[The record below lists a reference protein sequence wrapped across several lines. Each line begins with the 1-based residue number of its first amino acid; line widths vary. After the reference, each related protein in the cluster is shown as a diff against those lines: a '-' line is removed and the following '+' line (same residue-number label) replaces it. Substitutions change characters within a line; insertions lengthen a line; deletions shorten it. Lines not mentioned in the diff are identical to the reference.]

1 MYNSERIVSEILKW
15 QANIVYLCGT
25 MNNQKLHTLVLLL
38 GSNLGDRSSLLI
50 QAIEKIIVQLG
61 SISKASSL
69 YETKS
74 WGLEDQ
80 PDFLNQVL
88 ICHTAKSAVEALHHC
103 LSIEKELGRDRKVKW
118 GSRSIDIDILYFD
131 DEIVATETLKIPH
144 PFLHQRRFTLVPLV
158 EVMPDF
164 VHPVLNFSNKEL
176 LEKCGDELE
185 VFILNA

>member
-1 MYNSERIVSEILKW
+1 
-15 QANIVYLCGT
+15 
-25 MNNQKLHTLVLLL
+25 MNNQELHTLVLLL
-38 GSNLGDRSSLLI
+38 GSNLGNRRSLLA
-50 QAIEKIIVQLG
+50 QAAEKINAQLG

-74 WGLEDQ
+74 WGLEEQ

-88 ICHTAKSAVEALHHC
+88 ICHTAKNAAEALHHC

-144 PFLHQRRFTLVPLV
+144 PFLHKRRFTLVPLV

-176 LEKCGDELE
+176 LERCEDTLE
-185 VFILNA
+185 VSLLNSK

>member
-1 MYNSERIVSEILKW
+1 
-15 QANIVYLCGT
+15 
-25 MNNQKLHTLVLLL
+25 MNNEELHTLVLLL
-38 GSNLGDRSSLLI
+38 GSNLGDRRSLLN
-50 QAIEKIIVQLG
+50 QAAEKINIQLG
-61 SISKASSL
+61 YISITSSF

-88 ICHTAKSAVEALHHC
+88 ICHTCQNAAEALHHC

-131 DEIVATETLKIPH
+131 DEIFATETLKIPH
-144 PFLHQRRFTLVPLV
+144 PFLHQRRFTLVPLA

-176 LEKCGDELE
+176 LERCTDPLK
-185 VFILNA
+185 VIRLNA

>member
-1 MYNSERIVSEILKW
+1 
-15 QANIVYLCGT
+15 
-25 MNNQKLHTLVLLL
+25 MNNQELHTLVLLL
-38 GSNLGDRSSLLI
+38 GSNLGDRSSLLT
-50 QAIEKIIVQLG
+50 QATEKINVQLG
-61 SISKASSL
+61 NISKASSL

-74 WGLEDQ
+74 WGLEEQ

-88 ICHTAKSAVEALHHC
+88 ICHTANNAAEALHHC

-118 GSRSIDIDILYFD
+118 GSRCIDIDILYFD
-131 DEIVATETLKIPH
+131 DAIVATERLKIPH

-176 LEKCGDELE
+176 LERCEDELE
-185 VFILNA
+185 VLKLNSK